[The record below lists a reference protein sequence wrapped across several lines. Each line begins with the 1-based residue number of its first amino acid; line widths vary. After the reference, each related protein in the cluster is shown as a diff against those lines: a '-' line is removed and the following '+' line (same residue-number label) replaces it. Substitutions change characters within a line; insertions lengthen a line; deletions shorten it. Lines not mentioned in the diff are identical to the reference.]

1 MAALKLTETQ
11 RRRDWLIIIG
21 ASLFLLLA
29 ACLDAQALWR
39 LPLYAA
45 ELWLLCTALYAL
57 GGEPPVPPLRHCC
70 AAAGAVCSRAAA
82 RAAAVPVLSAP
93 ARLVLGLAA
102 ARMRPYRLAMR

>member
-1 MAALKLTETQ
+1 ML
-11 RRRDWLIIIG
+11 G

-57 GGEPPVPPLRHCC
+57 GGGARCVAGSAALLRSVGWRACSLALPLALLLFLFFPRLSGSFW
-70 AAAGAVCSRAAA
+70 AMPRQNEAVTG
-82 RAAAVPVLSAP
+82 
-93 ARLVLGLAA
+93 LGDEMSPGSISQLIAI
-102 ARMRPYRLAMR
+102 R